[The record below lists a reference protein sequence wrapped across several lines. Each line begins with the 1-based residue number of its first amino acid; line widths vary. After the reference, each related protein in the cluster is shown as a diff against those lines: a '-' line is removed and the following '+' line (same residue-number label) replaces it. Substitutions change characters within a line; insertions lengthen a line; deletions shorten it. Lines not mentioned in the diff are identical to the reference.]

1 MVPEPK
7 PLTGEGRAAAAAAG
21 GEWPRGLAPVRT
33 AALGAAA
40 AEATAAVPAAVA
52 AGGAS
57 EVSVPRCLKLRSRL
71 AARRGARRPAEE
83 GAVVGRGGALAE
95 AGTPRGL
102 LRRWPAGRLGPSAR
116 ARDGPVPAP

>member
-7 PLTGEGRAAAAAAG
+7 PLTGEGRAAAAAAAG

-57 EVSVPRCLKLRSRL
+57 EVSVPRCLRQRSRL
-71 AARRGARRPAEE
+71 AVRRGARRPAEE

-95 AGTPRGL
+95 ARTPWGL
-102 LRRWPAGRLGPSAR
+102 LRR
-116 ARDGPVPAP
+116 

>member
-21 GEWPRGLAPVRT
+21 GEWPRGLAPVWT
-33 AALGAAA
+33 AALGAVA

-57 EVSVPRCLKLRSRL
+57 EVSVPRCLRLRSRL
-71 AARRGARRPAEE
+71 AVRRGAARRGAS
-83 GAVVGRGGALAE
+83 GCGRGGGWA
-95 AGTPRGL
+95 
-102 LRRWPAGRLGPSAR
+102 WWRLG
-116 ARDGPVPAP
+116 

>member
-1 MVPEPK
+1 MSESKWRRGEPGVVPEPK
-7 PLTGEGRAAAAAAG
+7 PLTGEGRAAAAAAAAG

-57 EVSVPRCLKLRSRL
+57 EKWMK
-71 AARRGARRPAEE
+71 RGCWIQ
-83 GAVVGRGGALAE
+83 G
-95 AGTPRGL
+95 
-102 LRRWPAGRLGPSAR
+102 
-116 ARDGPVPAP
+116 